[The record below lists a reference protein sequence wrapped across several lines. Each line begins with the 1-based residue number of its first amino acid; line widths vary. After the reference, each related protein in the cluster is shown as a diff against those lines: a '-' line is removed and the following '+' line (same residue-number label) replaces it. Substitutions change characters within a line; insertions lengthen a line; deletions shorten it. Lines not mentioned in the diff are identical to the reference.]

1 MKNNLALI
9 LILLDI
15 LILIFWDF
23 DKMIIDIFVIC
34 FPSTRNNIRLTSS
47 DVIIEWKDMN
57 WENSWFICKI
67 IFESLTFYCATA
79 VFAHRLIFAY
89 FLEPEMV
96 SILFYLY
103 KTLLCFTF
111 YSYDCSW
118 YWILRLCL
126 CITYIYL
133 FIILVSWYF
142 DSFPLKLYELLIN
155 TFVSVNTFPIC
166 SFPSYFWH
174 AV

>member
-1 MKNNLALI
+1 
-9 LILLDI
+9 
-15 LILIFWDF
+15 
-23 DKMIIDIFVIC
+23 MIIDIFVIC
-34 FPSTRNNIRLTSS
+34 FPSIRTNIRLTSS

-79 VFAHRLIFAY
+79 VFAQTIFCI
-89 FLEPEMV
+89 F
-96 SILFYLY
+96 SRTKNGIYLY
-103 KTLLCFTF
+103 KPLLCFTF

-118 YWILRLCL
+118 IWILPLCL
-126 CITYIYL
+126 FITYIYL

>member
-34 FPSTRNNIRLTSS
+34 FPSTRSNIRLTSS

-57 WENSWFICKI
+57 WENSWYICKI
-67 IFESLTFYCATA
+67 IFPKLNISLCYCNICTDY
-79 VFAHRLIFAY
+79 FFAY

-103 KTLLCFTF
+103 KPLLCFTF

-118 YWILRLCL
+118 IWILPLCL

-142 DSFPLKLYELLIN
+142 DSFPLKLYELFFFFI
-155 TFVSVNTFPIC
+155 FEMCFIEV
-166 SFPSYFWH
+166 
-174 AV
+174 